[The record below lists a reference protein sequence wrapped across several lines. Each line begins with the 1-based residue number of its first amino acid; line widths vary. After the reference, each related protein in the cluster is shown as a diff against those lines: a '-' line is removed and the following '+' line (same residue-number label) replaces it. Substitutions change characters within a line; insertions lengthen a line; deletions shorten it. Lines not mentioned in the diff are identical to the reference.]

1 MSREHLRAVRRRSDN
16 AGGAKH
22 LVVALGLAGA
32 LAVSGCGASGTTL
45 TPPASIAAAASG
57 HSLSAEENHLCSVLV
72 DNLARLQWLTSSKA
86 FARSYRLE
94 ERYLARFV
102 SSLRGLK
109 APEPQKA
116 EYASFVAGNEY
127 ALRIFRRLLPYI
139 LANHLKAAEPLMRRG
154 AIADS
159 ELRVLAKH
167 LNLSACAT
175 GQAHT
180 G

>member
-1 MSREHLRAVRRRSDN
+1 MSRELLRDVRRRSDSAN
-16 AGGAKH
+16 GAKH
-22 LVVALGLAGA
+22 LVVAVALACA
-32 LAVSGCGASGTTL
+32 LAVSACGTSRTTL
-45 TPPASIAAAASG
+45 APPASIAAAPSG
-57 HSLSAEENHLCSVLV
+57 HSLSADENHLCSVLV
-72 DNLARLQWLTSSKA
+72 DNLAKLSWLTSNQT
-86 FARSYRLE
+86 FAKSYRLE
-94 ERYLARFV
+94 ERYLAKFV
-102 SSLRGLK
+102 SRLRVLK
-109 APEPQKA
+109 APKAQKA
-116 EYASFVAGNEY
+116 EFASFVAGNEY

-139 LANHLKAAEPLMRRG
+139 LSNHLKAAEPLMRRG